1 MNREIN
7 ESVENI
13 TEFTILEHPRSKLY
27 SNFPARGETTFER
40 KTKAWNPVW
49 QRCVIDRNK
58 ARTSLDGREPK
69 TESHST
75 HPPARNFHPFAKHE
89 TFPSPWKR
97 SRNDETRA
105 HLQKSHFPVET
116 YLNRCWANVHTYIY
130 IYTLARW

>member
-49 QRCVIDRNK
+49 QRCAIDRNK

-75 HPPARNFHPFAKHE
+75 HPPARNFHPFTNISIPME
-89 TFPSPWKR
+89 TFSKR
-97 SRNDETRA
+97 EPIYKNLIFQLKHIWTGA
-105 HLQKSHFPVET
+105 GPT
-116 YLNRCWANVHTYIY
+116 YIHIY